1 MDQGKLNDFQRIN
14 IMLMTIGM
22 LYHDATSR
30 FGLTDTITFIL
41 RFMYENGDHCP
52 LSSIY
57 KTTGI
62 RKQTIN
68 SSIRKLEADGIL
80 YLEQTDG
87 RSKRV
92 ILTEKGR
99 VLMEN
104 TVGQI
109 HAAEVHALDDWS
121 QEEIQTYINMLFKVV
136 GSLKRELDKL
146 DYPES

>member
-1 MDQGKLNDFQRIN
+1 MDQGRYTEFQRIN
-14 IMLMTIGM
+14 FMLMSISM
-22 LYHDATSR
+22 LYHDAVIK
-30 FGLTDTITFIL
+30 FGLTDNIGLIL
-41 RFMYENGDHCP
+41 RFLSENGDHCP

-68 SSIRKLEADGIL
+68 SSIRKLEAEGVL

-92 ILTEKGR
+92 VLTEKGR
-99 VLMEN
+99 ELIDS
-104 TVGQI
+104 TVAQI
-109 HAAEVHALDDWS
+109 HKAEVHALDDWTK
-121 QEEIQTYINMLFKVV
+121 EEIQTYILTLSKVH

-146 DYPES
+146 DYPDE